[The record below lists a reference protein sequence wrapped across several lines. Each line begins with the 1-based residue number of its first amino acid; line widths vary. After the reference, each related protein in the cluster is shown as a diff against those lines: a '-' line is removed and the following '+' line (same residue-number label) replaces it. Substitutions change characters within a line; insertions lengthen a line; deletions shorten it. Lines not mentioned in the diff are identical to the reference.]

1 MRIGMWELLLILLIV
16 VLLFGTRRLK
26 TVGGDLGAA
35 IKGFKTVLRGD
46 EETSA

>member
-1 MRIGMWELLLILLIV
+1 LLLILLIV
-16 VLLFGTRRLK
+16 VLLFGTSLFK

-35 IKGFKTVLRGD
+35 ISGFKTALRGD

>member
-35 IKGFKTVLRGD
+35 IKGFKTALRGD